1 MNKSRIFA
9 ATAATLGALTAAGA
23 QAQTVDLIEN
33 HDAWTVYA
41 DTATPK
47 QVCFIA
53 SQPQAVEPIGANR
66 GPIYFYISA
75 WPKDGVKS
83 EPSVKVGYPI
93 DTNKDMTVMIGTDA
107 YKLFAKGEHGF
118 VLDPTEEL
126 KLVEALKKGANAVVK
141 ATSMRGTN
149 TTDTYSLTGISQA
162 MQKMSEVCP

>member
-9 ATAATLGALTAAGA
+9 AAILSSLAAAGA
-23 QAQTVDLIEN
+23 QAQTVDLVEN
-33 HDAWTVYA
+33 QGAWAFYA

-47 QVCFIA
+47 AVCFVA
-53 SQPQAVEPIGANR
+53 SQPQTVEPVGANR

-93 DTNKDMTVMIGTDA
+93 KTDNEMSVTVGTDT

-118 VLDPTEEL
+118 VLDPGEEQ
-126 KLVEALKKGANAVVK
+126 KLIEDLKKGSNAIVK
-141 ATSMRGTN
+141 STSARGTN
-149 TTDTYSLTGISQA
+149 TTDTYSLAGISQA
-162 MQKMSEVCP
+162 LKKMSEVCQ